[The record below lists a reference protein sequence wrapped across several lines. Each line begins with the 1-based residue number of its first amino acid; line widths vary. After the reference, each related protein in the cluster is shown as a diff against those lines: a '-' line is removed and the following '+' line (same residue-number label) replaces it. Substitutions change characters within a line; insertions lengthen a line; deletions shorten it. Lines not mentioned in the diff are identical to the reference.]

1 MQINYSDILNIENK
15 NIKFSILL
23 MIILFLLLLA
33 TICLETEN
41 FRKYQVIFENE
52 QAKFIVLI
60 DDVSIFKEINN
71 IKIEDKVVVYEI
83 LSYSEIYNFDGNY
96 YQNII
101 INFEKEFLNNE
112 IVEVVIYYDKGKMIK
127 KIIDYMF

>member
-60 DDVSIFKEINN
+60 DDVTIFKEINN

-112 IVEVVIYYDKGKMIK
+112 IVEVVIYYDKEKMIK

>member
-60 DDVSIFKEINN
+60 DDVTIFKEINN

>member
-15 NIKFSILL
+15 NVKFSILL

-60 DDVSIFKEINN
+60 DDVTIFKEINN

-112 IVEVVIYYDKGKMIK
+112 IVEVVIYYDKEKMIK